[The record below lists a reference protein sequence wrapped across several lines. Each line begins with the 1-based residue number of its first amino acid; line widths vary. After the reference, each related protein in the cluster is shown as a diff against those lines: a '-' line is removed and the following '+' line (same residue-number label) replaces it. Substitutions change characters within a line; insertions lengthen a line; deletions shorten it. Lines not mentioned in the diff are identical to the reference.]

1 MKREKLE
8 QMLLQVQKPAQY
20 IGGELNSVMKDK
32 TRVDCRLAFCFPD
45 KYEVGMS
52 HLGMKIL
59 YSLYNKREN
68 WWCERVFAPD
78 ADMEALLRKEGEPLY
93 ALESL
98 DPIKDFDFIL
108 FTLQYEMSYTGVLN
122 MLDLAGVPVLAKER
136 TGLWPIVAAGGPCA
150 CNPEPLADFV
160 DLFILGEGE
169 EVNLEI
175 TDLYMQAKREGWD
188 KQRYLKEAAKIG
200 GVYVPSL
207 YDVSYNADGTI
218 HAVTPNCPEA
228 PAKVTKRIIA
238 DLDKVFFPEKF
249 VVPFINI
256 VHDRSMLELQRGCL
270 RGCRFC
276 QAGFIYRPL
285 REKHYDTLNHD
296 AHCLCDTS
304 GYEELSLTSL
314 STSDYLEIEPLLDD
328 LLAWS
333 PQQRVSLS
341 LPSLRVD
348 NFSKELMEK
357 VSRIKKSGLT
367 FAAEAGTQRLRDV
380 INKNVTEEEVLSTC
394 KTAFEGGYT
403 SVKLY
408 FMMGLPTET
417 MEDIEG
423 IANLAQKVVDL
434 YYSLPTR
441 PKGRSVSVS
450 ISCACFVPKPFTPF
464 QFEGQDTMELLREKQ
479 KHLLA
484 SVKSKKISVSYHDAD
499 VSFIEAILAKGD
511 RRMGPVILS
520 AWKKGSKLDGWYEY
534 FDPQR
539 WYDAMAECGLDP
551 AFYANRHRDYD
562 EVMPWD
568 HLDFCVSKEFLIRE
582 NKIARQSATTPQCR
596 ERCSACGANCLTG
609 GGRCPAN
616 VDTITS
622 DRPLAPIEKQAPQ
635 LQASELLEQPQ
646 KMRLFFTKLDRAKY
660 ISHLDMNRCMS
671 RAMRRANLPV
681 WYTGGFNPHMY
692 LTFPLPLSL
701 GCESSYECVDL
712 KMVQPVDPQEVVGRL
727 NPCLPPDIQV
737 FRAAAP
743 QMDQK
748 EIAWADYEM
757 QLDGGEDFAE
767 KLEEYLNQPALMVVK
782 KTKKGEKEIDIRPHF
797 SVQKLEV
804 RDSGVYATMRFATGI
819 ELNINP
825 TLLLDN
831 SPFPLRVIS
840 LKRVMVY
847 NKELQPFC

>member
-1 MKREKLE
+1 MKREELQKI
-8 QMLLQVQKPAQY
+8 LLNVQKPAQY

-32 TRVDCRLAFCFPD
+32 EKVDCRLAFCFPD

-59 YSLYNKREN
+59 YSLYNQREN

-78 ADMEALLRKEGEPLY
+78 KDMEQLMRDKNIPLY

-108 FTLQYEMSYTGVLN
+108 FTLQYEMSYTAVLN
-122 MLDLAGVPVLAKER
+122 ILDLAGVPIRSEER
-136 TGLWPIVAAGGPCA
+136 KDLTPIIVAGGPCA
-150 CNPEPLADFV
+150 CNPEPMAPFIDM
-160 DLFILGEGE
+160 FILGEGE
-169 EVNLEI
+169 EVNIEI
-175 TDLYMQAKREGWD
+175 TELYMKAKKKGWS
-188 KQRYLKEAAKIG
+188 KQQYLKEAAKIQ

-207 YDVSYNADGTI
+207 YDVSYNEDGTI
-218 HAVTPNCPEA
+218 HSVVPNCEQA
-228 PAKVTKRIIA
+228 PAAIKKRIIK
-238 DLDKVFFPEKF
+238 DLDNVYYPDKF

-256 VHDRSMLELQRGCL
+256 VHDRAMLEVQRGCL

-285 REKHYDTLNHD
+285 RDKHYDTLNSD
-296 AHCLCDTS
+296 AHGLCDSS

-314 STSDYLEIEPLLDD
+314 STSDYKEIEPLLDD
-328 LLAWS
+328 LLNWTTEEK
-333 PQQRVSLS
+333 VSLS

-348 NFSKELMEK
+348 NFSKELMDK
-357 VSRIKKSGLT
+357 VSRLKKSGLT
-367 FAAEAGTQRLRDV
+367 FAPEAGTQRLRDV
-380 INKNVTEEEVLSTC
+380 INKNVTEEELMNTC
-394 KTAFEGGYT
+394 RTAFEGGYT

-441 PKGRSVSVS
+441 PKGRAVSVS

-464 QFEGQDTMELLREKQ
+464 EFEAQDSMELLREKQ

-499 VSFIEAILAKGD
+499 VSFIEAVLAKGD
-511 RRMGPVILS
+511 RRMADAIES
-520 AWKKGSKLDGWYEY
+520 AWRKGSSLDGWYEY
-534 FDPQR
+534 FKPQR
-539 WYDAMAECGLDP
+539 WYDAMSELGIDP
-551 AFYANRHRDYD
+551 AFYANRHREYD

-568 HLDFCVSKEFLIRE
+568 HLDYCVSKNFLIRE
-582 NKIARQSATTPQCR
+582 NKLAREDKTTPQCR
-596 ERCSACGANCLTG
+596 EKCSGCGAAQLIDGKCCTG
-609 GGRCPAN
+609 DVFYERE
-616 VDTITS
+616 VT
-622 DRPLAPIEKQAPQ
+622 PIEPPKEKAD
-635 LQASELLEQPQ
+635 ASLVLAQPQ
-646 KMRLFFTKLDRAKY
+646 KVRLFFTKLDRAKY

-671 RAMRRANLPV
+671 RALKRSGLPV

-701 GCESSYECVDL
+701 GCESTYECVDL
-712 KMVQPVDPQEVVGRL
+712 KMTQKVDLDVIAEKVNR
-727 NPCLPPDIQV
+727 CLPPDIQV
-737 FRAAAP
+737 FCAGEQ

-748 EIAWADYEM
+748 EIAWADYEI
-757 QLDGGEDFAE
+757 LLTGADHLEE
-767 KLEEYLNQPALMVVK
+767 KLTAYLNQEQITVIK
-782 KTKKGEKEIDIRPHF
+782 KTKKGEKEIDIKPYF
-797 SVQKLEV
+797 SVLSMQEENGQI
-804 RDSGVYATMRFATGI
+804 RAMMRFATGI

-831 SPFPLRVIS
+831 APFELNTEALR
-840 LKRVMVY
+840 RVMVY
-847 NKELQPFC
+847 NKDLKPFC

>member
-1 MKREKLE
+1 MKREELE
-8 QMLLQVQKPAQY
+8 QILLEVQKPAQY
-20 IGGELNSVMKDK
+20 IGGELNSIMKEK
-32 TRVDCRLAFCFPD
+32 EKVDCRLAFCFPD

-59 YSLYNKREN
+59 YSLYNQREN

-78 ADMEALLRKEGEPLY
+78 ADMEQLMRTQNIPLY
-93 ALESL
+93 GLESL
-98 DPIKDFDFIL
+98 DPIKDFDWIL
-108 FTLQYEMSYTGVLN
+108 FTLQYEMSYTAVLN
-122 MLDLAGVPVLAKER
+122 MLDLAGLPVRAKDR
-136 TGLWPIVAAGGPCA
+136 TALSPIVAAGGPCA
-150 CNPEPLADFV
+150 CNPEPIADFV
-160 DLFILGEGE
+160 DQFILGEGE
-169 EVNLEI
+169 EVNIEI
-175 TDLYMQAKREGWD
+175 TDLYMQAKKEGWS
-188 KQRYLKEAAKIG
+188 KQQYLKEAAKIG

-207 YDVSYNADGTI
+207 YDVTYNEDNTI
-218 HAVTPNCPEA
+218 KSVVPNCEQA
-228 PAKVTKRIIA
+228 PAKVKKRIIA
-238 DLDKVFFPEKF
+238 DLDKVYYPDKF

-256 VHDRSMLELQRGCL
+256 VHDRAMLEVQRGCL

-285 REKHYDTLNHD
+285 RDKHYDTLNQNAHD
-296 AHCLCDTS
+296 LCASS

-314 STSDYLEIEPLLDD
+314 STSDYKEIEPLLDD
-328 LLAWS
+328 LLNWTFDEK
-333 PQQRVSLS
+333 VSIS

-357 VSRIKKSGLT
+357 VSRLKKSGLT

-380 INKNVTEEEVLSTC
+380 INKNVTEEELMNTC
-394 KTAFEGGYT
+394 RTAFEGGYT

-441 PKGRSVSVS
+441 KKGKSVNVS

-464 QFEGQDTMELLREKQ
+464 QFEGQDTMELLHEKQ

-499 VSFIEAILAKGD
+499 VSFIEAVLAKGD
-511 RRMGPVILS
+511 RRLCDVIE
-520 AWKKGSKLDGWYEY
+520 AVWKKGSKLDGWYEY

-539 WYDAMAECGLDP
+539 WYDAMQELGIDP
-551 AFYANRHRDYD
+551 AFYANRHREYD
-562 EVMPWD
+562 EVMAWD
-568 HLDFCVSKEFLIRE
+568 HLDFCVSKNFLIRE
-582 NKIARQSATTPQCR
+582 NKLARESVTTPQCR
-596 ERCSACGANCLTG
+596 EKCAGCGASQLIKGECCTKEVVYE
-609 GGRCPAN
+609 RE
-616 VDTITS
+616 VQ
-622 DRPLAPIEKQAPQ
+622 PIEPPRAKPDPA
-635 LQASELLEQPQ
+635 LILEQP
-646 KMRLFFTKLDRAKY
+646 KKVRLFFTKLDRAKY

-671 RAMRRANLPV
+671 RALKRSGLPV

-701 GCESSYECVDL
+701 GCESVYECVDL
-712 KMVQPVDPQEVVGRL
+712 KLTQDVDYETIAQRV
-727 NPCLPPDIQV
+727 NACLPPDIQV
-737 FRAAAP
+737 FSAGE
-743 QMDQK
+743 QKMDQK
-748 EIAWADYEM
+748 EIAWADYEICFK
-757 QLDGGEDFAE
+757 DEGGLKE
-767 KLEEYLNQPALMVVK
+767 KLESYFNQEQINVIK
-782 KTKKGEKEIDIRPHF
+782 KTKKGEKEIDLKPYF
-797 SVQKLEV
+797 SVQTMEEENG
-804 RDSGVYATMRFATGI
+804 RIRAMMRFATGI

-831 SPFPLRVIS
+831 APFELTTES

-847 NKELQPFC
+847 NKQMQPFC

>member
-1 MKREKLE
+1 MKREQL
-8 QMLLQVQKPAQY
+8 QQILLDVQKPAQY

-32 TRVDCRLAFCFPD
+32 QKVDCRLAFCFPD

-59 YSLYNKREN
+59 YSLYNEREN

-78 ADMEALLRKEGEPLY
+78 ADMEQLMREKNILLYG
-93 ALESL
+93 LESL
-98 DPIKDFDFIL
+98 DPIKDFDFVL
-108 FTLQYEMSYTGVLN
+108 FTLQYEMSYTAILN
-122 MLDLAGVPVLAKER
+122 MLDLAGLPVRAKDR
-136 TGLWPIVAAGGPCA
+136 KGLSPIVAAGGPCA
-150 CNPEPLADFV
+150 CNPEPIADFI
-160 DLFILGEGE
+160 DLFIIGEGE
-169 EVNLEI
+169 EVNIEI
-175 TDLYMQAKREGWD
+175 TDLYMQAKKEGWT
-188 KQRYLKEAAKIG
+188 KEQYLKEAAKIG

-207 YDVSYNADGTI
+207 YDVSYKEDGTI
-218 HAVTPNCPEA
+218 EAVTPNCPEA
-228 PAKVTKRIIA
+228 PAKVQKRIIA
-238 DLDKVFFPEKF
+238 DLDKVYYPKQF

-256 VHDRSMLELQRGCL
+256 VHDRAMLEIQRGCL

-285 REKHYDTLNHD
+285 RDKHYDTLNQD
-296 AHCLCDTS
+296 AHNLCDTS

-314 STSDYLEIEPLLDD
+314 STSDYKEIEPLLDD
-328 LLAWS
+328 LLNWTTDEK
-333 PQQRVSLS
+333 VSLS

-348 NFSKELMEK
+348 NFSKELMDK
-357 VSRIKKSGLT
+357 VSRLKKSGLT
-367 FAAEAGTQRLRDV
+367 FAPEAGTQRLRDV
-380 INKNVTEEEVLSTC
+380 INKNVTEEEVMNTC
-394 KTAFEGGYT
+394 RTAFEGGYT

-441 PKGRSVSVS
+441 PKGRAVSVS

-464 QFEGQDTMELLREKQ
+464 EFEAQDTMELLHEKQ

-511 RRMGPVILS
+511 RRLCDVIERVWKMGS
-520 AWKKGSKLDGWYEY
+520 RLDGWYEY
-534 FDPQR
+534 FDAQR
-539 WYDAMAECGLDP
+539 WYDAMNELNIDP
-551 AFYANRHRDYD
+551 AFYANRHREYD

-568 HLDFCVSKEFLIRE
+568 HLDFCVSKNFLIRE
-582 NKIARQSATTPQCR
+582 NKLAHQEQVTPQCR
-596 ERCSACGANCLTG
+596 EKCSACGARALIKGDC
-609 GGRCPAN
+609 C
-616 VDTITS
+616 S
-622 DRPLAPIEKQAPQ
+622 DKVVYEREVAPIEPPRPKVDP
-635 LQASELLEQPQ
+635 SLLLDQPQ
-646 KMRLFFTKLDRAKY
+646 KVRLFFTKLDRAKY

-671 RAMRRANLPV
+671 RAMRRADLPV

-712 KMVQPVDPQEVVGRL
+712 KMVQAVDPQEVVGRL

-757 QLDGGEDFAE
+757 QLAGGENFAE
-767 KLEEYLNQPALMVVK
+767 KLEEYLNQPAIMVVK

-804 RDSGVYATMRFATGI
+804 RDGSVYATMRFATGI

-831 SPFPLRVIS
+831 APFLLRVIS

>member
-1 MKREKLE
+1 MKREQLE
-8 QMLLQVQKPAQY
+8 QILLDVQKPAQY
-20 IGGELNSVMKDK
+20 IGGELNSIMKDK
-32 TRVDCRLAFCFPD
+32 EKVDCRLAFCFPD

-59 YSLYNKREN
+59 YSLYNEREN

-78 ADMEALLRKEGEPLY
+78 ADMEQLMREKNIPLY
-93 ALESL
+93 GLESL
-98 DPIKDFDFIL
+98 DPIRDFDFIL
-108 FTLQYEMSYTGVLN
+108 FTMQYEMSYTAILN
-122 MLDLAGVPVLAKER
+122 MLDLAGVPVRSKDRTALA
-136 TGLWPIVAAGGPCA
+136 PMVVAGGPCA
-150 CNPEPLADFV
+150 CNPEPVADFI
-160 DLFILGEGE
+160 DIFIIGEGE
-169 EVNLEI
+169 EVNIEL
-175 TDLYMQAKREGWD
+175 TDLYMQAKKEGWD
-188 KQRYLKEAAKIG
+188 KQRFLQQAAQIG

-207 YDVSYNADGTI
+207 YDVSYREDGTI
-218 HAVTPNCPEA
+218 DSMKPNCPQA
-228 PAKVTKRIIA
+228 PEKVTKRIIA
-238 DLDKVFFPEKF
+238 DLDKVYYPKQF

-256 VHDRSMLELQRGCL
+256 VHDRSMLEIQRGCL

-285 REKHYDTLNHD
+285 RDKHYDTLNAD
-296 AHCLCDTS
+296 AHSLCDTS

-314 STSDYLEIEPLLDD
+314 STSDYKEIEPLLDD
-328 LLAWS
+328 LLNWTTE
-333 PQQRVSLS
+333 QKVSLS

-348 NFSKELMEK
+348 NFSKELMDK
-357 VSRIKKSGLT
+357 VSRLKKSGLT

-380 INKNVTEEEVLSTC
+380 INKNVTEEEVLTTC
-394 KTAFEGGYT
+394 RTAFEGGYT

-434 YYSLPTR
+434 YYSIPTR

-464 QFEGQDTMELLREKQ
+464 QFEGQDSMELLREKQ

-511 RRMGPVILS
+511 RRLGDVIEQV
-520 AWKKGSKLDGWYEY
+520 WKKGSRLDGWYEY

-539 WYDAMAECGLDP
+539 WYDAMEELGIDP
-551 AFYANRHRDYD
+551 AFYANRRRSYD

-568 HLDFCVSKEFLIRE
+568 HLDYCVSKEFLIRE
-582 NKIARQSATTPQCR
+582 NKLALESATTPQCR
-596 ERCSACGANCLTG
+596 EKCSACGANKLMG
-609 GGRCPAN
+609 GGRCCAN
-616 VDTITS
+616 IEQVNYE
-622 DRPLAPIEKQAPQ
+622 RPVQPIQPPQ
-635 LQASELLEQPQ
+635 PQPQEGLLEQPQ
-646 KMRLFFTKLDRAKY
+646 KVRLFFTKLDRAKY

-671 RAMRRANLPV
+671 RALKRSGLPV

-712 KMVQPVDPQEVVGRL
+712 KMTRQVALDSIAEKV
-727 NPCLPPDIQV
+727 NACLPPDIQV
-737 FRAAAP
+737 FAAGP
-743 QMDQK
+743 QKMDQK

-757 QLDGGEDFAE
+757 VLAGEEGFE
-767 KLEEYLNQPALMVVK
+767 QKLEEYLNRSQINVIK
-782 KTKKGEKEIDIRPHF
+782 KTKKGEKGIDIRPLF
-797 SVQKLEV
+797 SVVSLKASEGTVL
-804 RDSGVYATMRFATGI
+804 ATMRFATGI
-819 ELNINP
+819 EVNINP
-825 TLLLDN
+825 SLLLDN
-831 SPFPLRVIS
+831 APFRLDVRS

-847 NKELQPFC
+847 NKQMQPFC

>member
-1 MKREKLE
+1 MKREEL
-8 QMLLQVQKPAQY
+8 QQILLDVQKPAQY
-20 IGGELNSVMKDK
+20 IGGELNSVMKEK
-32 TRVDCRLAFCFPD
+32 EKVDCRLAFCFPD

-59 YSLYNKREN
+59 YSLYNQREN

-78 ADMEALLRKEGEPLY
+78 ADMEKLMREKKIPLY

-98 DPIKDFDFIL
+98 DPIAEFDFIL
-108 FTLQYEMSYTGVLN
+108 FTLQYEMSYTAILN
-122 MLDLAGVPVLAKER
+122 LLDLAGLPIYAKDR
-136 TGLWPIVAAGGPCA
+136 TNLMPIVMAGGPCA
-150 CNPEPLADFV
+150 CNPEPIADFV
-160 DLFILGEGE
+160 DIVILGEGE
-169 EVNLEI
+169 EVNIEV
-175 TDLYMQAKREGWD
+175 TDLYQRAKKEGWS
-188 KQRYLKEAAKIG
+188 KLQYLKEAAKIQ
-200 GVYVPSL
+200 GVYVPAL
-207 YDVSYNADGTI
+207 YDVSYNEDNTI
-218 HAVTPNCPEA
+218 ASVVPNCAEA
-228 PAKVTKRIIA
+228 PAKIKKRIIK
-238 DLDKVFFPEKF
+238 DLDKVYYPDKF

-256 VHDRSMLELQRGCL
+256 VHDRAMLEVQRGCL

-285 REKHYDTLNHD
+285 RDKHYDTLNRD
-296 AHCLCDTS
+296 AHGLCDSS

-314 STSDYLEIEPLLDD
+314 STSDYKEIEPLLDD
-328 LLAWS
+328 LLNWTTEEK
-333 PQQRVSLS
+333 VSLS

-357 VSRIKKSGLT
+357 VSRLKKSGLT
-367 FAAEAGTQRLRDV
+367 FAPEAGTQRLRDV
-380 INKNVTEEEVLSTC
+380 INKNVTEEELMTTC
-394 KTAFEGGYT
+394 RTAFEGGYT

-464 QFEGQDTMELLREKQ
+464 EFEAQDSMELLREKQ

-499 VSFIEAILAKGD
+499 TSFIEAVLAKGD
-511 RRMGPVILS
+511 RRLSAVIES
-520 AWKKGSKLDGWYEY
+520 AWKKGSCLDGWYEY

-539 WYDAMAECGLDP
+539 WYDAMEEQGIDP
-551 AFYANRHRDYD
+551 AFYANRRRDYD

-568 HLDFCVSKEFLIRE
+568 HLDYCVSKNFLIRE
-582 NKIARQSATTPQCR
+582 NKLAREDKTTPQCR
-596 ERCSACGANCLTG
+596 EKCSGCGAAQLIDGVC
-609 GGRCPAN
+609 C
-616 VDTITS
+616 TS
-622 DRPLAPIEKQAPQ
+622 EICRDREIEPIEPPRPKPD
-635 LQASELLEQPQ
+635 ASLLLEQPQ
-646 KMRLFFTKLDRAKY
+646 KVRLFFTKLDRAKY

-671 RAMRRANLPV
+671 RALKRSGLPV

-701 GCESSYECVDL
+701 GCESVYECVDL
-712 KMVQPVDPQEVVGRL
+712 KMTQKTDYDLIAQRV
-727 NPCLPPDIQV
+727 NACLPPDIQV
-737 FRAAAP
+737 FRAGP
-743 QMDQK
+743 QQMDQK
-748 EIAWADYEM
+748 EIAWADYDM
-757 QLDGGEDFAE
+757 TLSGEENFAQQFYH
-767 KLEEYLNQPALMVVK
+767 YLNQEQICVVK
-782 KTKKGEKEIDIRPHF
+782 KTKKGEKEIDIKPLF
-797 SVQKLEV
+797 SVLSTEEKDNRIHAV
-804 RDSGVYATMRFATGI
+804 MRFATGI
-819 ELNINP
+819 EQNINP
-825 TLLLDN
+825 TLLLQNAPCALNVD
-831 SPFPLRVIS
+831 S

>member
-8 QMLLQVQKPAQY
+8 QILLQVQKPAQY

-32 TRVDCRLAFCFPD
+32 AKVDCRLAFCFPD

-59 YSLYNKREN
+59 YSLYNQREN

-98 DPIKDFDFIL
+98 DPIRDFDFIL

-175 TDLYMQAKREGWD
+175 TDLYMQAKKEGWD

-328 LLAWS
+328 LLAWT

-622 DRPLAPIEKQAPQ
+622 DRPLAPIEKQEQRPQ
-635 LQASELLEQPQ
+635 AELLEQPQ

-671 RAMRRANLPV
+671 RAMRRADLPV

-757 QLDGGEDFAE
+757 QLAGGENFAE
-767 KLEEYLNQPALMVVK
+767 KLEEYLNQPAIMVVK

-804 RDSGVYATMRFATGI
+804 RDGGVYATMRFATGI

-831 SPFPLRVIS
+831 APFPLRVIS

>member
-8 QMLLQVQKPAQY
+8 QILLQVQKPAHY

-59 YSLYNKREN
+59 YSLYNQREN

-175 TDLYMQAKREGWD
+175 TDLYMQAKKEGWD

-207 YDVSYNADGTI
+207 YDVSYNDDGTI

-328 LLAWS
+328 LLAWT

-596 ERCSACGANCLTG
+596 ECCSACGANCLTG

-622 DRPLAPIEKQAPQ
+622 DRPLAPIEPVDRGPDPAT
-635 LQASELLEQPQ
+635 LLEQPQ

-671 RAMRRANLPV
+671 RAMRRADLPV

-712 KMVQPVDPQEVVGRL
+712 KMVQAVDPQEVVGRL

-757 QLDGGEDFAE
+757 QLAGGENFAE
-767 KLEEYLNQPALMVVK
+767 KLEEYLNQPAIMVVK

-804 RDSGVYATMRFATGI
+804 RDGGVYATMRFATGI

-831 SPFPLRVIS
+831 APFLLRVIS

>member
-1 MKREKLE
+1 MKREEL
-8 QMLLQVQKPAQY
+8 QQILLDVQKPAQY

-32 TRVDCRLAFCFPD
+32 EKVDCRLAFCFPD

-59 YSLYNKREN
+59 YSLYNQREN

-78 ADMEALLRKEGEPLY
+78 ADMEKLMREKKIPLY

-98 DPIKDFDFIL
+98 DPIAEFDFIL
-108 FTLQYEMSYTGVLN
+108 FTLQYEMSYTAILN
-122 MLDLAGVPVLAKER
+122 LLDLAGLPIYAKDR
-136 TGLWPIVAAGGPCA
+136 TNLMPIVMVGGPCA
-150 CNPEPLADFV
+150 CNPEPIADFV
-160 DLFILGEGE
+160 DIVILGEGE
-169 EVNLEI
+169 EVNIEV
-175 TDLYMQAKREGWD
+175 TELYQRAKKEGWS
-188 KQRYLKEAAKIG
+188 KLQYLKEAAKIQ
-200 GVYVPSL
+200 GVYVPAL
-207 YDVSYNADGTI
+207 YNVSYHEDKTI
-218 HAVTPNCPEA
+218 ASVVPNCPEA
-228 PAKVTKRIIA
+228 PAKIKKRIIK
-238 DLDKVFFPEKF
+238 DLDKVYYPDKF

-256 VHDRSMLELQRGCL
+256 VHDRAMLEVQRGCL

-285 REKHYDTLNHD
+285 RDKHYDTLNRD
-296 AHCLCDTS
+296 AHGLCDSS

-314 STSDYLEIEPLLDD
+314 STSDYKEIEPLLDD
-328 LLAWS
+328 LLNWTTEEK
-333 PQQRVSLS
+333 VSLS

-357 VSRIKKSGLT
+357 VSRLKKSGLT
-367 FAAEAGTQRLRDV
+367 FAPEAGTQRLRDV
-380 INKNVTEEEVLSTC
+380 INKNVTEEELMNTC
-394 KTAFEGGYT
+394 RTAFEGGYT

-464 QFEGQDTMELLREKQ
+464 EFEAQDSMELLREKQ

-499 VSFIEAILAKGD
+499 TSFIEAVLAKGD
-511 RRMGPVILS
+511 RRLSAVIES
-520 AWKKGSKLDGWYEY
+520 AWKKGSCLDGWYEY

-539 WYDAMAECGLDP
+539 WYDAMEEQGIDP
-551 AFYANRHRDYD
+551 TFYANRRRDYD

-568 HLDFCVSKEFLIRE
+568 HLDYCVSKNFLIRE
-582 NKIARQSATTPQCR
+582 NKLAREDKTTPQCR
-596 ERCSACGANCLTG
+596 EKCSGCGAAQLIDGVCCG
-609 GGRCPAN
+609 AEICH
-616 VDTITS
+616 
-622 DRPLAPIEKQAPQ
+622 DREIEPIEPPRPKPDSA
-635 LQASELLEQPQ
+635 LLLEQPQ
-646 KMRLFFTKLDRAKY
+646 KVRLFFTKLDRAKY

-671 RAMRRANLPV
+671 RALKRSGLPV

-701 GCESSYECVDL
+701 GCESVYECVDL
-712 KMVQPVDPQEVVGRL
+712 KMTQKTDYDLIAQRV
-727 NPCLPPDIQV
+727 NACLPPDIQV
-737 FRAAAP
+737 FCAGP
-743 QMDQK
+743 QQMDQK
-748 EIAWADYEM
+748 EIAWADYDM
-757 QLDGGEDFAE
+757 ILSGEENFAQQFYH
-767 KLEEYLNQPALMVVK
+767 YLNQEQICVVK
-782 KTKKGEKEIDIRPHF
+782 KTKKGEKEIDIKPLF
-797 SVQKLEV
+797 SVISIEEQENRIHAV
-804 RDSGVYATMRFATGI
+804 MRFTTGI
-819 ELNINP
+819 EQNINP
-825 TLLLDN
+825 SLLLQNAPCPVTVD
-831 SPFPLRVIS
+831 S

>member
-1 MKREKLE
+1 MKREQL
-8 QMLLQVQKPAQY
+8 QQILLDVQKPAQY

-32 TRVDCRLAFCFPD
+32 QKVDCRLAFCFPD

-59 YSLYNKREN
+59 YSLYNEREN

-78 ADMEALLRKEGEPLY
+78 ADMEQLMREKNIPLY
-93 ALESL
+93 GLESL
-98 DPIKDFDFIL
+98 DPIRDFDFVL
-108 FTLQYEMSYTGVLN
+108 FTLQYEMSYTAILN
-122 MLDLAGVPVLAKER
+122 MLDLAGLPVCAKDR
-136 TGLWPIVAAGGPCA
+136 KGLSPIVAAGGPCA
-150 CNPEPLADFV
+150 CNPEPIADFI

-175 TDLYMQAKREGWD
+175 TDLYMQAKKEGWT
-188 KQRYLKEAAKIG
+188 KEQYLKEAAKIG

-207 YDVSYNADGTI
+207 YDVSYQEDGTI
-218 HAVTPNCPEA
+218 RAVTPNCPEA
-228 PAKVTKRIIA
+228 PEKVTKRIIA
-238 DLDKVFFPEKF
+238 DLDKVYYPKQF

-256 VHDRSMLELQRGCL
+256 VHDRAMLEIQRGCL

-285 REKHYDTLNHD
+285 RDKHYDTLNND
-296 AHCLCDTS
+296 AHSLCDTS

-314 STSDYLEIEPLLDD
+314 STSDYKEIEPLLDD
-328 LLAWS
+328 LLNWTTEEK
-333 PQQRVSLS
+333 VSLS

-357 VSRIKKSGLT
+357 VSRLKKSGLT
-367 FAAEAGTQRLRDV
+367 FAPEAGTQRLRDV
-380 INKNVTEEEVLSTC
+380 INKNVTEEELMNTC
-394 KTAFEGGYT
+394 RTAFEGGYT

-464 QFEGQDTMELLREKQ
+464 QFEAQDTMELLHQKQ
-479 KHLLA
+479 KHLLS

-499 VSFIEAILAKGD
+499 VSFIEAVLAKGD
-511 RRMGPVILS
+511 RRLCDVIERV
-520 AWKKGSKLDGWYEY
+520 WKKGSRLDGWYEY

-539 WYDAMAECGLDP
+539 WYDAMSELNIDP
-551 AFYANRHRDYD
+551 AFYANRHREYD

-568 HLDFCVSKEFLIRE
+568 HLDFCVSKNFLIRE
-582 NKIARQSATTPQCR
+582 NKLAHQEQVTPQCR
-596 ERCSACGANCLTG
+596 EKCSACGARALIQGECCSG
-609 GGRCPAN
+609 KIVYERE
-616 VDTITS
+616 V
-622 DRPLAPIEKQAPQ
+622 APIEPPRPKVDPS
-635 LQASELLEQPQ
+635 LLLEQPQ
-646 KMRLFFTKLDRAKY
+646 KVRLFFTKLDRAKY

-671 RAMRRANLPV
+671 RAIKRAGLPV

-701 GCESSYECVDL
+701 GCESVYECVDL
-712 KMVQPVDPQEVVGRL
+712 KMTQKVDFDQMVSSL
-727 NPCLPPDIQV
+727 NACLPPDIQV
-737 FRAAAP
+737 FSAGE
-743 QMDQK
+743 QKMDQK
-748 EIAWADYEM
+748 EIAWADYEICFENE
-757 QLDGGEDFAE
+757 DGLKE
-767 KLEEYLNQPALMVVK
+767 KLTSFLNQQEIKVIK
-782 KTKKGEKEIDIRPHF
+782 KTKKGEKEIDLKPHF
-797 SVQKLEV
+797 SLVSMEEKEGKLV
-804 RDSGVYATMRFATGI
+804 AIMRFATGI

-825 TLLLDN
+825 TLLLEN
-831 SPFPLRVIS
+831 APFALNVLS
-840 LKRVMVY
+840 LKRLMVY
-847 NKELQPFC
+847 NHQLQPFC

>member
-8 QMLLQVQKPAQY
+8 QILLQVQKPAQY

-59 YSLYNKREN
+59 YSLYNQREN

-98 DPIKDFDFIL
+98 DPIRDFDFIL

-175 TDLYMQAKREGWD
+175 TDLYMQAKKEGWD

-328 LLAWS
+328 LLAWT

-423 IANLAQKVVDL
+423 IANLAQKVIDL

-464 QFEGQDTMELLREKQ
+464 QFEGQDTMELLRQKQ
-479 KHLLA
+479 KHLLS

-534 FDPQR
+534 LDPQR

-568 HLDFCVSKEFLIRE
+568 HLDFCVSKE
-582 NKIARQSATTPQCR
+582 
-596 ERCSACGANCLTG
+596 
-609 GGRCPAN
+609 
-616 VDTITS
+616 
-622 DRPLAPIEKQAPQ
+622 PLAPIEKQEQRPQ
-635 LQASELLEQPQ
+635 AELLEQPQ

-712 KMVQPVDPQEVVGRL
+712 KMVQAIDPQEVVQRL

-737 FRAAAP
+737 FAAAAP
-743 QMDQK
+743 KMDQK

-757 QLDGGEDFAE
+757 TLDGGEQFAQEFADFVQRE
-767 KLEEYLNQPALMVVK
+767 QIKVLK

-797 SVQKLEV
+797 VVQKMQGEGDTV
-804 RDSGVYATMRFATGI
+804 TATMRFATGI
-819 ELNINP
+819 EA
-825 TLLLDN
+825 
-831 SPFPLRVIS
+831 PFPLRVIS

>member
-8 QMLLQVQKPAQY
+8 QILLQVQKPAQY

-59 YSLYNKREN
+59 YSLYNQREN

-238 DLDKVFFPEKF
+238 DLDKVFLPEKF

-328 LLAWS
+328 LLAWT

-582 NKIARQSATTPQCR
+582 NKIARVRPPHSAA
-596 ERCSACGANCLTG
+596 SAA
-609 GGRCPAN
+609 
-616 VDTITS
+616 
-622 DRPLAPIEKQAPQ
+622 RP
-635 LQASELLEQPQ
+635 
-646 KMRLFFTKLDRAKY
+646 
-660 ISHLDMNRCMS
+660 
-671 RAMRRANLPV
+671 
-681 WYTGGFNPHMY
+681 
-692 LTFPLPLSL
+692 
-701 GCESSYECVDL
+701 
-712 KMVQPVDPQEVVGRL
+712 
-727 NPCLPPDIQV
+727 
-737 FRAAAP
+737 AAP
-743 QMDQK
+743 T
-748 EIAWADYEM
+748 A
-757 QLDGGEDFAE
+757 
-767 KLEEYLNQPALMVVK
+767 
-782 KTKKGEKEIDIRPHF
+782 
-797 SVQKLEV
+797 
-804 RDSGVYATMRFATGI
+804 
-819 ELNINP
+819 
-825 TLLLDN
+825 
-831 SPFPLRVIS
+831 
-840 LKRVMVY
+840 
-847 NKELQPFC
+847 

>member
-59 YSLYNKREN
+59 YSLYNQREN

-175 TDLYMQAKREGWD
+175 TDLYMQAKKEGWD

-328 LLAWS
+328 LLAWT

-520 AWKKGSKLDGWYEY
+520 AWKKGRKLDGWYEY

-635 LQASELLEQPQ
+635 LQAAELLEQPQ

-671 RAMRRANLPV
+671 RAMRRADLPV

-712 KMVQPVDPQEVVGRL
+712 KMVQAIDPQEVVRRL

-737 FRAAAP
+737 FAAAAP
-743 QMDQK
+743 KMDQK

-757 QLDGGEDFAE
+757 QLAGGENFAE
-767 KLEEYLNQPALMVVK
+767 KLEEYLSQPAIMVVK

-831 SPFPLRVIS
+831 APFPLRVIS

>member
-8 QMLLQVQKPAQY
+8 QILLQVQKPAQY

-59 YSLYNKREN
+59 YSLYNQREN

-175 TDLYMQAKREGWD
+175 TDLYMQAKKEGWD

-328 LLAWS
+328 LLAWT

-417 MEDIEG
+417 LEDIKG
-423 IANLAQKVVDL
+423 IADTAQQVVDL
-434 YYSLPTR
+434 YYSMEH
-441 PKGRSVSVS
+441 PKGKGVQVTISV
-450 ISCACFVPKPFTPF
+450 ACFVPKPDTPF
-464 QFEGQDTMELLREKQ
+464 QFCAQDRRETLREKQ
-479 KHLLA
+479 KYLL
-484 SVKSKKISVSYHDAD
+484 SCVHSRKIKVNYHDSATS
-499 VSFIEAILAKGD
+499 VLEGVFAKGD
-511 RRMGPVILS
+511 RRMGRVIET
-520 AWKKGSKLDGWYEY
+520 AYHNGAF
-534 FDPQR
+534 FDTWEEFFSYDR
-539 WYDAMAECGLDP
+539 WLEAFAACGLDP
-551 AFYANRHRDYD
+551 DFYNYRALGLD
-562 EVMPWD
+562 EVTPWS
-568 HLDFCVSKEFLIRE
+568 HLDVGVTHAHLVRE
-582 NKIARQSATTPQCR
+582 YQKALQAQTTQPCNRQ
-596 ERCSACGANCLTG
+596 CSACGANKLLG
-609 GGRCPAN
+609 GPCFDYSKN
-616 VDTITS
+616 
-622 DRPLAPIEKQAPQ
+622 
-635 LQASELLEQPQ
+635 
-646 KMRLFFTKLDRAKY
+646 
-660 ISHLDMNRCMS
+660 
-671 RAMRRANLPV
+671 
-681 WYTGGFNPHMY
+681 
-692 LTFPLPLSL
+692 SL
-701 GCESSYECVDL
+701 
-712 KMVQPVDPQEVVGRL
+712 
-727 NPCLPPDIQV
+727 
-737 FRAAAP
+737 
-743 QMDQK
+743 
-748 EIAWADYEM
+748 
-757 QLDGGEDFAE
+757 
-767 KLEEYLNQPALMVVK
+767 
-782 KTKKGEKEIDIRPHF
+782 
-797 SVQKLEV
+797 
-804 RDSGVYATMRFATGI
+804 
-819 ELNINP
+819 
-825 TLLLDN
+825 
-831 SPFPLRVIS
+831 
-840 LKRVMVY
+840 
-847 NKELQPFC
+847 

>member
-1 MKREKLE
+1 MKREQLE
-8 QMLLQVQKPAQY
+8 QILLDVQKPAQY

-32 TRVDCRLAFCFPD
+32 SKIDCRLAFCFPD

-59 YSLYNKREN
+59 YSLYNLREN

-78 ADMEALLRKEGEPLY
+78 ADMEQLMREKNIPLY
-93 ALESL
+93 GLESL
-98 DPIKDFDFIL
+98 DPIKDFDFVL
-108 FTLQYEMSYTGVLN
+108 FTLQYEMSYTAILN
-122 MLDLAGVPVLAKER
+122 MLDLAGLPVRAKDR
-136 TGLWPIVAAGGPCA
+136 TGLSPIVAAGGPCA
-150 CNPEPLADFV
+150 CNPEPIADFI
-160 DLFILGEGE
+160 DLFIIGEGE
-169 EVNLEI
+169 EVNIEI
-175 TDLYMQAKREGWD
+175 TDLYMQAKKEGWS
-188 KQRYLKEAAKIG
+188 KQQYLKEAVKIG

-207 YDVSYNADGTI
+207 YDVSYNEDNTI
-218 HAVTPNCPEA
+218 KAVIPNCETA
-228 PAKVTKRIIA
+228 PVKVKKRIIA
-238 DLDKVFFPEKF
+238 DLDKVFYPDKF

-256 VHDRSMLELQRGCL
+256 VHDRAMLEVQRGCL

-285 REKHYDTLNHD
+285 RDKHYDTLNKD
-296 AHCLCDTS
+296 AHGLCDTS

-314 STSDYLEIEPLLDD
+314 STSDYKEIEPLLDD
-328 LLAWS
+328 LLNWTTDEK
-333 PQQRVSLS
+333 VSLS

-357 VSRIKKSGLT
+357 VSRLKKSGLT
-367 FAAEAGTQRLRDV
+367 FAPEAGTQRLRDV
-380 INKNVTEEEVLSTC
+380 INKNVTEEELMNTC
-394 KTAFEGGYT
+394 RTAFEGGYT

-441 PKGRSVSVS
+441 PKGRAVSVS

-464 QFEGQDTMELLREKQ
+464 EFEAQDSMELLREKQ

-499 VSFIEAILAKGD
+499 VSFIEAVLAKGD
-511 RRMGPVILS
+511 RRLGDVIE
-520 AWKKGSKLDGWYEY
+520 AVWKKGSRLDGWYEY

-539 WYDAMAECGLDP
+539 WYDAMAELQIDP
-551 AFYANRHRDYD
+551 AFYANRRREYD

-568 HLDFCVSKEFLIRE
+568 HLDFCVSKNFLIRE
-582 NKIARQSATTPQCR
+582 NKLARENVTTPQCR
-596 ERCSACGANCLTG
+596 EKCSGCGASQLIQGEC
-609 GGRCPAN
+609 C
-616 VDTITS
+616 S
-622 DRPLAPIEKQAPQ
+622 DKVVYEREVLPIEPPRPKVDPA
-635 LQASELLEQPQ
+635 LLLEQPQ
-646 KMRLFFTKLDRAKY
+646 KVRLFFTKLDRAKY

-671 RAMRRANLPV
+671 RALKRSGLPV

-701 GCESSYECVDL
+701 GCESVYECVDL
-712 KMVQPVDPQEVVGRL
+712 KMTQKVDFDTIAQKV
-727 NPCLPPDIQV
+727 NACLPPDIQV
-737 FRAAAP
+737 FAAGE
-743 QMDQK
+743 QKMDQK
-748 EIAWADYEM
+748 EIAWADYEVCFEP
-757 QLDGGEDFAE
+757 QDGLKE
-767 KLEEYLNQPALMVVK
+767 KLESFFNQDEIKVIK
-782 KTKKGEKEIDIRPHF
+782 KTKKGEKEIDLKPHF
-797 SVQKLEV
+797 SLLSMEEK
-804 RDSGVYATMRFATGI
+804 DGVLTAMMRFATGI

-831 SPFPLRVIS
+831 APFELRVQS
-840 LKRVMVY
+840 LKRLMVY
-847 NKELQPFC
+847 NKELKSFC

>member
-59 YSLYNKREN
+59 YSLYNQREN

-328 LLAWS
+328 LLAWT

-511 RRMGPVILS
+511 RRMGTVILS

-671 RAMRRANLPV
+671 RAMRRADLPV

-712 KMVQPVDPQEVVGRL
+712 KMVQAVDPQEVVGRL

-757 QLDGGEDFAE
+757 QLAGGEDFAE
-767 KLEEYLNQPALMVVK
+767 KLEEYLNQPAIMVVK

-804 RDSGVYATMRFATGI
+804 RDGSVYAHHALCHRH
-819 ELNINP
+819 
-825 TLLLDN
+825 
-831 SPFPLRVIS
+831 
-840 LKRVMVY
+840 
-847 NKELQPFC
+847 